1 MDLLKI
7 ELSNKHLN
15 SIKMAITTKEILK
28 YEPSFN
34 TENGKYE
41 DTSPFIKGTRGGQ
54 DYICACRHSNKS
66 FHSYTGWKTHVK
78 NDFHEEYIKKYVKIV
93 EEEKTGLRY
102 KVLELEK
109 KITILKNLLE
119 KATLRG
125 ERIDRTNRFERTEAI
140 HLD

>member
-1 MDLLKI
+1 
-7 ELSNKHLN
+7 
-15 SIKMAITTKEILK
+15 MAITTKQFLK

-34 TENGKYE
+34 TENGQYE
-41 DTSPFIKGTRGGQ
+41 DISPFIKGSRGGQ

-66 FHSYTGWKTHVK
+66 FHSYTGWKTHTK

-109 KITILKNLLE
+109 EITLLKNLLE
-119 KATLRG
+119 KANLRR
-125 ERIDRTNRFERTEAI
+125 EQINRTNRFERNKVNN
-140 HLD
+140 LD